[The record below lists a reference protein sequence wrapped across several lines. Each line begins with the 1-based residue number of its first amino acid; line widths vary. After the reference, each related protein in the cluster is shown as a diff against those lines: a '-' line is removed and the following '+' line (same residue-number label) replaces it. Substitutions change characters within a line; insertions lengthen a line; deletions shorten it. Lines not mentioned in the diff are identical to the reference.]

1 MGCWVH
7 DLKKKMTGGRWTH
20 EEGVL
25 HITYNIRTSGN
36 MFCIKLFFS
45 RKSVQNIYVLKLA
58 IQQLFY
64 ISMQCMGSMQSKQLD
79 NSWQRNEIGVSNEN
93 CLFLLSISQA
103 LKIFMP
109 ICY

>member
-1 MGCWVH
+1 
-7 DLKKKMTGGRWTH
+7 
-20 EEGVL
+20 
-25 HITYNIRTSGN
+25 
-36 MFCIKLFFS
+36 
-45 RKSVQNIYVLKLA
+45 
-58 IQQLFY
+58 
-64 ISMQCMGSMQSKQLD
+64 MQCMGSMQSKQLD